1 MNSRAITVG
10 WIFLTVGVLVGVIWA
25 WQVKGSPSPDPRVQA
40 MSLADPKILVAL
52 VSWGI
57 YSFALLAR
65 KAAGW
70 SGRRAAYLSGIA
82 FAVVLLNFV
91 LIGYFLTASHNF

>member
-10 WIFLTVGVLVGVIWA
+10 WIFLTIGVLVGGIWA
-25 WQVKGSPSPDPRVQA
+25 WQVKGSSDPRVQA

-57 YSFALLAR
+57 YSFALFAR
-65 KAAGW
+65 KTAGW
-70 SGRRAAYLSGIA
+70 SGRRAALLSSIA

-91 LIGYFLTASHNF
+91 LVGYFLTASHNF